1 MIGFFDVICMSA
13 PHIYH
18 SALPLSPKMSI
29 VHRLYEKYANPFV
42 RVVQGLSTVWEPVA
56 ATVYC
61 ELPDNEIG
69 WSPCNKFIALSKEG
83 GIGILDAVTL
93 RELSTL
99 KHSVDFWCWD
109 IVFSPDSHFLTSFN
123 HQELTSW
130 DLQTGGP
137 IGTIPLGLDLKSGQ
151 AVSSTYSVDG
161 QLVAVACEQW
171 SEESSHSS
179 IATYD
184 FLSKTCTHS
193 YHVSEEVIHP
203 IWTHNE
209 FFQFATVGPD
219 SITIWEVLFTGGH
232 GPSEVKSLSAPDEIT
247 DGVDLVFLSALCR
260 LAFRVEKTMFI
271 WDAKASKFLLK
282 SEVILPSTNSI
293 GTYRSSGSFS
303 PDGCFFGCIT
313 YHSEL
318 HIWKESPIGY
328 ILYQKH
334 TVNSAYPL
342 GSLIF
347 SPNRESVILSL
358 ANTVQLWSTNDEI
371 IPSSLLD
378 VNDRPSNTLAF
389 SPNETFAALT
399 TMEGK
404 TVTILNLQSGN
415 LQLAID
421 TGMEEIRCLGVT
433 ESMVVVADT
442 EKIISWN
449 IPMGDCTSNTRANI
463 NNSAQTIMLNYPA
476 LPDNEERRWCWM
488 SMSPSLS
495 QIVITITYTV
505 HAYLYL
511 YDVPTGKYLGCTTTQ
526 NLHSPWSFFTQDGCE
541 IWYPSMSP
549 KIGWKIIG
557 DSKSGTVELK
567 PTESVEYPL
576 KIFPWHSLYGYE
588 VKNNE
593 WIMSP
598 SQKHLLWLPHPWRS
612 SCDNRK
618 WSGKFLC
625 LAHCELPQAVIL
637 EFLE

>member
-1 MIGFFDVICMSA
+1 
-13 PHIYH
+13 
-18 SALPLSPKMSI
+18 MSI

-61 ELPDNEIG
+61 EFPDNAIKL
-69 WSPCNKFIALSKEG
+69 SPCNKFIALAKKGVVS
-83 GIGILDAVTL
+83 ILDAVTL
-93 RELSTL
+93 QELSTL
-99 KHSVDFWCWD
+99 KHSADFWCWD
-109 IVFSPDSHFLTSFN
+109 VIFSPDSHFLTGFN
-123 HQELTSW
+123 QQELTSW

-137 IGTIPLGLDLKSGQ
+137 IGTIPLGLDLKAGPGF
-151 AVSSTYSVDG
+151 SSTYSVDG
-161 QLVAVACEQW
+161 KLVTVACEQW

-184 FLSKTCTHS
+184 LFSKACTHF
-193 YHVSEEVIHP
+193 YHVSEEVIYP

-209 FFQFATVGPD
+209 FFQFATLGSD

-232 GPSEVKSLSAPDEIT
+232 GPSEVESLSAPDEII
-247 DGVDLVFLSALCR
+247 DGVDLVFLPALCR
-260 LAFRVEKTMFI
+260 LAFRVEKTMFV

-282 SEVILPSTNSI
+282 SEVILPSTDSI
-293 GTYRSSGSFS
+293 GTYSSCGSFS
-303 PDGCFFGCIT
+303 PDGYFFGCIT
-313 YHSEL
+313 YHHEL

-328 ILYQKH
+328 ILHQKH
-334 TVNSAYPL
+334 TISL
-342 GSLIF
+342 TSLCGSLIF

-378 VNDRPSNTLAF
+378 ENDRPSSTLAF
-389 SPNETFAALT
+389 SPNETFVALT

-404 TVTILNLQSGN
+404 TVTIINLQSGD
-415 LQLAID
+415 LQLVID
-421 TGMEEIRCLGVT
+421 TGMDEIRCLGVT
-433 ESMVVVADT
+433 ESMVVVANT

-449 IPMGDCTSNTRANI
+449 IPVGDCTSDTRANI
-463 NNSAQTIMLNYPA
+463 SDSAQTIMLNYPA
-476 LPDNEERRWCWM
+476 LPDNEERRWCLM
-488 SMSPSLS
+488 SMSPSLH

-526 NLHSPWSFFTQDGCE
+526 NLLSPWSFFTQDGCE

-557 DSKSGTVELK
+557 DSKSGTVELE

-593 WIMSP
+593 WIVSP

-612 SCDNRK
+612 SCGNRK

-625 LAHCELPQAVIL
+625 LAHCELPQAIIL